1 MKMHVLIKKNIF
13 QTGFPD
19 IPTVSYDAPNS
30 TFCNDFVMIDGPNP
44 NLRSDNASGQS
55 VCFPKNIRAYFII
68 YYLYLYKRI
77 ISENRG
83 VQQMYD

>member
-1 MKMHVLIKKNIF
+1 
-13 QTGFPD
+13 
-19 IPTVSYDAPNS
+19 
-30 TFCNDFVMIDGPNP
+30 MIDGPSP